1 MNINTLNHLLNHPI
15 NKKQRIK
22 AVIRYIK
29 WQLGSRLIPG
39 AVVFNWINNSKAII
53 STGETGMTGD
63 VYAGL
68 HEFPDMAFVLHALH
82 KEDLFV
88 DIGANIGSYTIL
100 ACSVIG
106 AKGICFEPV
115 PSTYD
120 KLVMNTKINN
130 LENKVSVLNKAL
142 GEEEGIISFS
152 SEYNCMNHVIAED
165 EIIDDKHKVD
175 VNISTL
181 DNEISDDNIP
191 FMIKIDV
198 EGYETPALKGAKRI
212 LNNNNLSVVIMELNG
227 SGNRYGFDE
236 NKILQMMFDYGF
248 KAYSYEPF
256 TRKLTDL
263 KAKNLEEGN
272 TIFIRNKDD
281 IEKRINKS
289 PKIDIYGIFV

>member
-1 MNINTLNHLLNHPI
+1 
-15 NKKQRIK
+15 
-22 AVIRYIK
+22 
-29 WQLGSRLIPG
+29 
-39 AVVFNWINNSKAII
+39 
-53 STGETGMTGD
+53 MTGD

-236 NKILQMMFDYGF
+236 NKILKMMFDYGF